1 MWFLTGLL
9 CANHTDYS
17 MYTNVIAPCGPADV
31 ISHLSG
37 GKTVWTPWRRKRFAA
52 MWKKKILRLLIPRA
66 DVTAK
71 EKKLEGFM

>member
-1 MWFLTGLL
+1 
-9 CANHTDYS
+9 

-37 GKTVWTPWRRKRFAA
+37 GKTVWTPWRRNVLQLCGNFF
-52 MWKKKILRLLIPRA
+52 LRLLIPRA